1 MHHVPALRLAGYK
14 SIEQIDLDLRPFNI
28 LIGANGAGKSNLLS
42 WFRFLNSITTER
54 LQLHV
59 ADAGEADAVLHHGV
73 RRTQR
78 LTCDVRFSSDDG
90 SNTYAL
96 GLQSTATGK
105 LMFEYERLLYSKKGR
120 ENPLVVDMGA
130 GHLES
135 NLVRTLRSGG
145 GTDGKTAKFIK
156 WNLDRFRYYHFHD
169 TSKTAPIKQPS
180 YLDGERF
187 LTHDAGNLAA
197 FLYRISQVSLA
208 ALEAIEETIRMV
220 APFFDRFVLEPS
232 ATSTTVKLRW
242 RERGAESI
250 FGPHQLSDGTLR
262 FMCLATLLLQPNDEA
277 FLPPRLIVLDE
288 PELGLH
294 PYAIS
299 VLGGLLRQATSW
311 SQVLVATQSPLL
323 LDAVVEEPAQIED
336 VLVAEHEKGKST
348 FHRYTA
354 EQMNDWLANYSPGQL
369 WLKGVLKGSPL
380 T

>member
-1 MHHVPALRLAGYK
+1 MGYVQKLRLAGYK
-14 SIEQIDLDLRPFNI
+14 SIEQIDLELRPFNI

-42 WFRFLNSITTER
+42 WFRFLNRMTAER
-54 LQLHV
+54 LQFHV
-59 ADAGEADAVLHHGV
+59 ADEGEAEAVLHHGV

-78 LTCDVRFSSDDG
+78 LDCEVAFSSDSG
-90 SNTYAL
+90 ANAYEI
-96 GLQSTATGK
+96 GLQNTASGG
-105 LMFEYERLLYSKKGR
+105 LVFELERLRYLKKGR
-120 ENPLVVDMGA
+120 AQPLVLDLGA
-130 GHLES
+130 GHRES
-135 NLVRTLRSGG
+135 KLGLTIKAGG
-145 GTDGKTAKFIK
+145 QGGKTAQFIK

-169 TSKTAPIKQPS
+169 TSKNASVKQPS
-180 YLDGERF
+180 DLDGERS
-187 LTHDAGNLAA
+187 LAPDAGNLAA
-197 FLYRISQVSLA
+197 FLYRVSQSHRA
-208 ALEAIEETIRMV
+208 AFEAIEETVRMV
-220 APFFDRFVLEPS
+220 APFFDHFVLEPS
-232 ATSTTVKLRW
+232 SASSSIKLRW
-242 RERGAESI
+242 RDRGAGSV

-299 VLGGLLRQATSW
+299 VLGGLLRQAVER

-323 LDAVVEEPAQIED
+323 LDAVTEEDGQVED
-336 VLVAEHEKGKST
+336 VLVAEHERGRST

-354 EQMNDWLANYSPGQL
+354 EQMTDWLADYSPGQL